1 MAHILITNDDGIQA
15 EGLRALVHAVE
26 GLGTISVVAPSH
38 ERSASAQSLTLRQP
52 IFWEQVAEREWAV
65 EGTPAD
71 SVIVALN
78 KLLPNRP
85 DLVISGVN
93 RGGNLGEN
101 VFYSGTVGAA
111 MEGAINRIPSIAVSL
126 AHKGRGFRFEHAAK
140 FARDLAQ
147 IVLAE
152 GLPEGVLLN
161 VNVPLVWNGGVRI
174 TRQSKK
180 VTRNVLQEGTD
191 PRGRSFFWLHEQ
203 EHIEGLDPKSDY
215 AAIYGGAVSVTP
227 IHLDRTHEASLDHL
241 SHWASRLESSAES
254 AEPVATTLPNPK

>member
-15 EGLRALVHAVE
+15 EGLRALVRAVE
-26 GLGTISVVAPSH
+26 GLGTTSVVAPSH
-38 ERSASAQSLTLRQP
+38 ERSAAAQSLTLRQP
-52 IFWEQVAEREWAV
+52 IFWDQVGEREWAV

-71 SVIVALN
+71 SVVLALN

-93 RGGNLGEN
+93 RGANLGEN

-111 MEGAINRIPSIAVSL
+111 MEAAINHIPAIAVSV
-126 AHKGRGFRFEHAAK
+126 AHKGRRFRFEEAAK

-147 IVLAE
+147 MVLSE
-152 GLPEGVLLN
+152 GLPDGVLLN
-161 VNVPLVWNGGVRI
+161 VNVPLSWNGSVRF

-191 PRGRSFFWLHEQ
+191 PRGRSFYWLLEQ

-215 AAIYGGAVSVTP
+215 AAVFDGAVSISP
-227 IHLDRTHEASLDHL
+227 LQLDRTHEVSLNHL
-241 SHWASRLESSAES
+241 SHWAEKLESSSGTPDTIGVPRS
-254 AEPVATTLPNPK
+254 ASK

>member
-15 EGLRALVHAVE
+15 EGLRALVQAVE

-71 SVIVALN
+71 SVILALN

-101 VFYSGTVGAA
+101 IFYSGTVGAA
-111 MEGAINRIPSIAVSL
+111 MEAAINHIPAIAISV

-140 FARDLAQ
+140 FARELAQ
-147 IVLAE
+147 LVLAE
-152 GLPEGVLLN
+152 GLPHEVLLN
-161 VNVPLVWNGGVRI
+161 VNVPLVWNGSVRA

-191 PRGRSFFWLHEQ
+191 PRGRSFYWLLEQ
-203 EHIEGLDPKSDY
+203 EHIEGIDPNSDY
-215 AAIYGGAVSVTP
+215 AAVFAGAASITP
-227 IHLDRTHEASLDHL
+227 LHLDRTHESSLNQL
-241 SHWASRLESSAES
+241 SQWAAKLGANAENPE
-254 AEPVATTLPNPK
+254 AVPVARRNPK

>member
-15 EGLRALVHAVE
+15 EGLRALVQAVE

-52 IFWEQVAEREWAV
+52 IFWEQVGGREWAV
-65 EGTPAD
+65 DGTPAD
-71 SVIVALN
+71 SVILALN

-111 MEGAINRIPSIAVSL
+111 MEAAINQIPAIAVSV

-140 FARDLAQ
+140 LARDLAQ

-152 GLPEGVLLN
+152 SLPPGVLLN
-161 VNVPLVWNGGVRI
+161 VNVPLVWNGAVRF

-191 PRGRSFFWLHEQ
+191 PRGRSFYWLLEQ
-203 EHIEGLDPKSDY
+203 EHIEGLDPRSDY
-215 AAIYGGAVSVTP
+215 AAIFDGAASISP
-227 IHLDRTHEASLDHL
+227 LHLDRTHEISLNHL
-241 SHWASRLESSAES
+241 SRWVAKLESNAENP
-254 AEPVATTLPNPK
+254 EPLPTARPSSK

>member
-15 EGLRALVHAVE
+15 EGLRALVQAVN

-52 IFWEQVAEREWAV
+52 IFWEQVAEREWSV

-71 SVIVALN
+71 SVILALN

-101 VFYSGTVGAA
+101 IFYSGTVGAA
-111 MEGAINRIPSIAVSL
+111 MEAAINHIPAIAVSV
-126 AHKGRGFRFEHAAK
+126 AHKGRGFRFEQAAK
-140 FARDLAQ
+140 FARELAQ
-147 IVLAE
+147 LVLAE
-152 GLPEGVLLN
+152 GMPHEVLLN
-161 VNVPLVWNGGVRI
+161 VNVPLMWNGAVRA

-191 PRGRSFFWLHEQ
+191 PRGRSFYWLLEQ
-203 EHIEGLDPKSDY
+203 EHIEGIDPHSDY
-215 AAIYGGAVSVTP
+215 AAVFDGAASITP
-227 IHLDRTHEASLDHL
+227 LHLDRTHENSLKHL
-241 SHWASRLESSAES
+241 SDWAAKLESVSES
-254 AEPVATTLPNPK
+254 AETVPVARQNTK

>member
-38 ERSASAQSLTLRQP
+38 ERSAAAQSLTLRQP

-65 EGTPAD
+65 DGTPAD
-71 SVIVALN
+71 SVILALN

-85 DLVISGVN
+85 DIVISGVN

-111 MEGAINRIPSIAVSL
+111 MEGAINRIPSIAVSV

-140 FARDLAQ
+140 FARELAQ

-152 GLPEGVLLN
+152 GLPESVLLN
-161 VNVPLVWNGGVRI
+161 VNVPLAWNGAVRF

-191 PRGRSFFWLHEQ
+191 PRGRNFFWLLEQ

-215 AAIYGGAVSVTP
+215 AAVFDGAISITP
-227 IHLDRTHEASLDHL
+227 IHLDRTHEASLKHL
-241 SHWASRLESSAES
+241 SQWTCKLESSAGI
-254 AEPVATTLPNPK
+254 AEPISATRPNSK

>member
-15 EGLRALVHAVE
+15 EGLRALVQALE
-26 GLGTISVVAPSH
+26 GLATISVVAPSH

-52 IFWEQVAEREWAV
+52 IFWEQVGEREWAV

-71 SVIVALN
+71 SVILALN

-85 DLVISGVN
+85 DLVISGIN

-101 VFYSGTVGAA
+101 IFYSGTVGAA
-111 MEGAINRIPSIAVSL
+111 MEAAINHIPAIAISV
-126 AHKGRGFRFEHAAK
+126 AHKGRGFRFEQASK

-147 IVLAE
+147 LALAE
-152 GLPEGVLLN
+152 GMPQGVLLN
-161 VNVPLVWNGGVRI
+161 VNVPLIWNGAVRA

-191 PRGRSFFWLHEQ
+191 PRGRSFYWLLEQ
-203 EHIEGLDPKSDY
+203 EHIEGIDPHSDY
-215 AAIYGGAVSVTP
+215 AAIFEGAASITP
-227 IHLDRTHEASLDHL
+227 LHLDRTHETSLHHL
-241 SHWASRLESSAES
+241 SGWATKLESSAEN
-254 AEPVATTLPNPK
+254 AETVPVARSNPK

>member
-38 ERSASAQSLTLRQP
+38 ERSAAAQSLTLRQP

-71 SVIVALN
+71 SVILALN

-101 VFYSGTVGAA
+101 IFYSGTVGAA
-111 MEGAINRIPSIAVSL
+111 MEAAINHIPAIAVSVS
-126 AHKGRGFRFEHAAK
+126 HKGRGFRFEQAAK

-147 IVLAE
+147 MVLSQ
-152 GLPEGVLLN
+152 GLPQGVMLN
-161 VNVPLVWNGGVRI
+161 VNVPLMWNGGVRI

-191 PRGRSFFWLHEQ
+191 PRGRSFYWLLEQ
-203 EHIEGLDPKSDY
+203 EHIEGIDPQSDY
-215 AAIYGGAVSVTP
+215 AAIFDGAASITP
-227 IHLDRTHEASLDHL
+227 LHLDRTHETSLNHL
-241 SHWASRLESSAES
+241 SEWAAKLDAS
-254 AEPVATTLPNPK
+254 AEPTEPVPVTRPNIK